1 MGLVIDHLSVD
12 HRIRV
17 LRDFTDVRGERH
29 RTGESGVI
37 RKMDLD
43 WGRQECF
50 IEWER
55 EGKSETMT
63 FALMAKDG
71 PRNGHMREYF
81 EIGDR
86 EPRHEDSPRARRK
99 RQIPP
104 VPELDESPVNDPE
117 RYADAVR
124 RVWALAAR
132 RRFEEAE
139 EQVRTILSAPDPY
152 GGVLQQLADDLV
164 GVAVAHALDP
174 EDAVY
179 LWAKRRAISLWYS
192 WGSQATSGGEGA
204 VREGP
209 IRDAEAR
216 IAECD
221 ALRG

>member
-86 EPRHEDSPRARRK
+86 EPRRGF
-99 RQIPP
+99 
-104 VPELDESPVNDPE
+104 
-117 RYADAVR
+117 
-124 RVWALAAR
+124 AAGAT
-132 RRFEEAE
+132 EAPN
-139 EQVRTILSAPDPY
+139 SA
-152 GGVLQQLADDLV
+152 
-164 GVAVAHALDP
+164 
-174 EDAVY
+174 
-179 LWAKRRAISLWYS
+179 
-192 WGSQATSGGEGA
+192 GA
-204 VREGP
+204 GTR
-209 IRDAEAR
+209 
-216 IAECD
+216 
-221 ALRG
+221 